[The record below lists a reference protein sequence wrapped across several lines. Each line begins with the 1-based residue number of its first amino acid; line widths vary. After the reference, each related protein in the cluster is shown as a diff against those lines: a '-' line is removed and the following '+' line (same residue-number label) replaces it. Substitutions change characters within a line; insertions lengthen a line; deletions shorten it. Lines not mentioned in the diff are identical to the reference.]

1 MDVHEI
7 FSITLLLTDVPV
19 IASYE
24 IGSGTAATYSLV
36 DSFTTDPA
44 YCLTSI
50 VYGIESITPTPND
63 ATAIT
68 VTNSGSLVLD
78 SSDTSSENTYQVQIY
93 TMNSDNIKTFH
104 TF

>member
-1 MDVHEI
+1 MDVHES
-7 FSITLLLTDVPV
+7 FVITLSLTDVPV
-19 IASYE
+19 IASYA
-24 IGSGTAATYSLV
+24 IGNVGTTYSLTS
-36 DSFTTDPA
+36 SFTANPA
-44 YCLTSI
+44 YCISSI

-78 SSDTSSENTYQVQIY
+78 SSDTSSANTYQVQIY
-93 TMNSDNIKTFH
+93 AMNSDNIKTFH